1 MPPVLTAA
9 SVITCPHAAP
19 VAHTPSQVRVTMS
32 GAPALT
38 LPDVSV
44 ITGCLF
50 NIPSLPKPSPCVTI
64 QWTVAA
70 TRVFAGGAPVL
81 LQSSVGVCKS
91 PEQAPQGPPII
102 SVVQPRVQG
111 M

>member
-1 MPPVLTAA
+1 MPPVLTTA
-9 SVITCPHAAP
+9 SVLTCPHAGQ
-19 VAHTPSQVRVTMS
+19 VTHTPTQVRVTMM

-38 LPDVSV
+38 QPDVSV
-44 ITGCLF
+44 IAACPFTLP
-50 NIPSLPKPSPCVTI
+50 PSKPSPCLTI

-81 LQSSVGVCKS
+81 LQSSVGLCKS